1 MDDEAQASE
10 ARFVEYIERF
20 MGASARLRGAGGTS
34 EGLLHGIAD
43 AGRTQK
49 RGADRFG
56 GNGSVAR
63 LGGTSVAAAFRRA
76 VGLVGRE
83 SLLAKVRELVVPAM
97 ETAGP
102 DRRAWIV
109 DDTGFV
115 KKGVHSVGVAR
126 QYCGRL
132 GKTDNWHQVAVTLSI
147 AQSHQASL
155 PIAYRLYL
163 PEEWANDAARR
174 SKAHVP
180 DDVKFRTKPE
190 IALRQIRAALMA
202 GVARGVVLTDAAYG
216 SDGGFRAGVTEMGLI
231 YAVAVQSTI
240 SVWPPGMEPL
250 PPKPWSGRGRKPS
263 RTRRDADHRPVSA
276 KALATTL
283 PKEAWRDVSWR
294 EGSNQTLTSRFAAV
308 RIRPATRDGK
318 LTAPQPLEWLLIEW
332 PEDEREPTKYWLS
345 TLPEDTPIEVLVD
358 TAKLRW
364 RIERDYEELKERTRP
379 RPFRRTRLARIPSP
393 RHALHRRLWI
403 PDPRESGLSPLRTPA
418 PRRPCPSPSSKTPR
432 RPRSDPSATRLKTRC
447 ATLQKAT
454 DRRPRPVALPMP
466 VLPIVHA
473 ETTALSALMT
483 Q

>member
-1 MDDEAQASE
+1 MTLDGQ
-10 ARFVEYIERF
+10 
-20 MGASARLRGAGGTS
+20 LWQ
-34 EGLLHGIAD
+34 H
-43 AGRTQK
+43 
-49 RGADRFG
+49 
-56 GNGSVAR
+56 
-63 LGGTSVAAAFRRA
+63 
-76 VGLVGRE
+76 
-83 SLLAKVRELVVPAM
+83 
-97 ETAGP
+97 
-102 DRRAWIV
+102 
-109 DDTGFV
+109 
-115 KKGVHSVGVAR
+115 HSV
-126 QYCGRL
+126 L
-132 GKTDNWHQVAVTLSI
+132 
-147 AQSHQASL
+147 
-155 PIAYRLYL
+155 
-163 PEEWANDAARR
+163 R
-174 SKAHVP
+174 SA
-180 DDVKFRTKPE
+180 
-190 IALRQIRAALMA
+190 A
-202 GVARGVVLTDAAYG
+202 GVARGIVLTDAAYG

-332 PEDEREPTKYWLS
+332 PENEREPTKYWLS

-364 RIERDYEELKERTRP
+364 RIERDYEELKSELGLAHFEGRGWRGFHHHATLCIAAYGFLIRERAAFP
-379 RPFRRTRLARIPSP
+379 PS
-393 RHALHRRLWI
+393 
-403 PDPRESGLSPLRTPA
+403 G
-418 PRRPCPSPSSKTPR
+418 PRRREGPVLPR
-432 RPRSDPSATRLKTRC
+432 RPRPRGAPDPTRAPRRELDRHP
-447 ATLQKAT
+447 AKAT

-466 VLPIVHA
+466 VLPLVHA